1 MSAIQNIFKLYAPEY
16 LNLYG
21 SAMPETH
28 RKTISA
34 IQQCRHGT
42 FGANVFRCDS
52 CGNIHITQCSC
63 GNRHCPTCQND
74 KAALWLQRQ
83 LNNLLPCSYFLI
95 TFTVPDELRPFVRS
109 NQQAAYSAMFSAA
122 SDTLKTLAKDK
133 HYVGVDKTGFTAVLH
148 TWGRQLQY
156 HPHIHFIVPGG
167 GLSNKSD
174 QKWLP
179 SKPDFFIRVEPLS
192 IIYKAKFRD
201 AMKKAGLFHSIDPAV
216 WRKDWVV
223 HSKAVG
229 DGRASL
235 KYLAPYVF
243 RVAISNSRIVSYDN
257 HQVVFRYK
265 KSGSNRLRTMT
276 LDAMEFIRRFLQ
288 HVLPHGFMKI
298 RHYGLLSSNSSAP
311 IEKVRELISVVYEV
325 VKLIVDPVLP
335 KPNPVTC
342 KKCGH
347 SMQRT
352 KFISA
357 RNRAPG

>member
-1 MSAIQNIFKLYAPEY
+1 MGAIQNIFRLYAPEY
-16 LNLYG
+16 LKLYG
-21 SAMPETH
+21 NDMPESH
-28 RKTISA
+28 RRTISA
-34 IQQCRHGT
+34 IQQCRHGS

-74 KAALWLQRQ
+74 KAEQWLINQSQ
-83 LNNLLPCSYFLI
+83 DLLPCSYFLI
-95 TFTVPDELRPFVRS
+95 TFTVPDDLRPFFRS
-109 NQQAAYSAMFSAA
+109 NQQAAYSAMFSASSA
-122 SDTLKTLAKDK
+122 ALKTLAKDK
-133 HYVGVDKTGFTAVLH
+133 RFIGAEKTGFTAVLH

-167 GLSNKSD
+167 GLSEGPD
-174 QKWLP
+174 RWLP
-179 SKPDFFIRVEPLS
+179 SKSDFFIRVEPLS
-192 IIYKAKFRD
+192 IIYRAKFRD
-201 AMKKAGLFHSIDPAV
+201 AMKQAGLFHSIDPSV
-216 WRKDWVV
+216 WSKDWVV

-243 RVAISNSRIVSYDN
+243 RVAISNSRILSYDN
-257 HQVVFRYK
+257 HQVVLRYR
-265 KSGSNRLRTMT
+265 KSGSNRLRRMT

-298 RHYGLLSSNSSAP
+298 RHYGLLSSNSSTP

-325 VKLIVDPVLP
+325 VKLIVAPVLLKP
-335 KPNPVTC
+335 KPVIC
-342 KKCGH
+342 RHCGH
-347 SMQRT
+347 FMQRT
-352 KFISA
+352 RFISA